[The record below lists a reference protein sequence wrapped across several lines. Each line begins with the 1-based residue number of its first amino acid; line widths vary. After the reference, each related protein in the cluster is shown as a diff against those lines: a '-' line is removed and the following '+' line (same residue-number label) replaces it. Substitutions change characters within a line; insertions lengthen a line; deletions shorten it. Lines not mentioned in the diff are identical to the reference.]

1 MANIDIIRAWKDEE
15 FRNSL
20 SEEQKAQLPDN
31 PAGLV
36 DLTDEEINGV
46 QGGFTF
52 ASTLKGRC
60 GAFFTATAEC
70 YCPKTIWW
78 CRR

>member
-36 DLTDEEINGV
+36 DLTDEDLNAVAGGRRYS
-46 QGGFTF
+46 GGFI
-52 ASTLKGRC
+52 C
-60 GAFFTATAEC
+60 TATAEC
-70 YCPKTIWW
+70 GCPRTIWW
-78 CRR
+78 CKRW

>member
-36 DLTDEEINGV
+36 ELADEDLNAVAGGCGS
-46 QGGFTF
+46 GGFI
-52 ASTLKGRC
+52 C
-60 GAFFTATAEC
+60 TATAEC
-70 YCPKTIWW
+70 FCPSTLWW
-78 CRR
+78 C